1 MRDKQGSGIKGKAD
15 PCRAENREDSGNTTA
30 FLSDVKDHDREDRL
44 DVALG
49 G

>member
-1 MRDKQGSGIKGKAD
+1 MRDKQSSGIRGKAD
-15 PCRAENREDSGNTTA
+15 PCRAENREA
-30 FLSDVKDHDREDRL
+30 FLNDVKDCDQEDRL

>member
-1 MRDKQGSGIKGKAD
+1 MRDKQSSGVRGGAD
-15 PCRAENREDSGNTTA
+15 LCRAENRAA
-30 FLSDVKDHDREDRL
+30 FLNDVKDCDKEDRL